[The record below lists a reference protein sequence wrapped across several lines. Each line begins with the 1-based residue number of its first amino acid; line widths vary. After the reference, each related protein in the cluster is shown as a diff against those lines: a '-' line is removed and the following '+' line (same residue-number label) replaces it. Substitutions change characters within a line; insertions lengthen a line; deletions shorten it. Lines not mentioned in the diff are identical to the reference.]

1 MRPDARYGG
10 SRHCLHPALA
20 AGEPDRGRLAPGYWA
35 DLMIV
40 PAACVDEPTVPG
52 GGLSTAHPRLVLEA
66 GEVVFE
72 H

>member
-1 MRPDARYGG
+1 MAVRA
-10 SRHCLHPALA
+10 SSHPALA
-20 AGEPDRGRLAPGYWA
+20 AGEPDQGRLAPGYWA

-52 GGLSTAHPRLVLEA
+52 GGLSAAPPGWSRA